1 MFGHYLLCTLFN
13 RMIRDS
19 VLAWGSLL
27 LVIVLAF
34 ILMPTYERFKDASGK
49 EVDVSPNAPPVPDFL
64 KPQSGATKPTT
75 QLPSLRPEEK
85 TVTSTP
91 PPPLPPAGSTPP
103 VTVKV
108 DLPPPST
115 NVSNIPSGVRTLPSQ
130 SMPADT
136 QLQSVG
142 ANTGLDK
149 QVMGWTL
156 PGPSFQ
162 NPLDP
167 SGLPMGEDKYV
178 LKSSL
183 IPFACGG
190 GGCGAGSQVPGGN
203 DGMVPTASGIPD
215 DGIKKPFSEAFDSK
229 TEPEGYLN
237 SFAAFMK

>member
-1 MFGHYLLCTLFN
+1 
-13 RMIRDS
+13 MIRDS

-27 LVIVLAF
+27 MIIVLAF
-34 ILMPTYERFKDASGK
+34 ILMPTYERFKDAQGRD
-49 EVDVSPNAPPVPDFL
+49 VDVDPNAPPMPDWL
-64 KPQSGATKPTT
+64 KPQSGATKPAE
-75 QLPSLRPEEK
+75 QLPSLRPTEQ

-91 PPPLPPAGSTPP
+91 PPPLPPAGATPP

-108 DLPPPST
+108 DQKGLPLPST
-115 NVSNIPSGVRTLPSQ
+115 NVSTTPSGVKTLPSQ
-130 SMPADT
+130 SMPPNP
-136 QLQSVG
+136 LESVG

-156 PGPSFQ
+156 PGPKFE

-167 SGLPMGEDKYV
+167 TGLPMGEDKYV

-190 GGCGAGSQVPGGN
+190 GGCGNGSKVPGGN
-203 DGMVPTASGIPD
+203 DGMTPTAGGIPD
-215 DGIKKPFSEAFDSK
+215 DGIRKPFSEAFGAK